1 MSLPAASIRR
11 PVTTIMVYAAV
22 ALLGVIAWSR
32 LPQELFPPM
41 TYPQVSVVTRYKDAA
56 PEEIELLVTRPIEDV
71 VGTVAGLRRISSV
84 SKEEL
89 SLVIAEFTWGTNMD
103 FAALGV
109 REKLDLIKERL
120 PRGSEDPVVI
130 KYNPFELP
138 ALVLN
143 VSGPLPPYELL
154 ELTRRQIKDVLEKVE
169 GVASVGVTGGVERE
183 LLVEVDQGRLAATG
197 TSIVGISDA
206 LAKANLNYPAG
217 TIKEAF
223 YEYLIRTIGEF
234 KVVSELRDV
243 AVNVEEDEEARRD
256 RAEHQQAV
264 QRQREQPLRRP
275 SGIHPS
281 PRLVLLRDV
290 AVVKDT
296 YKERTSL
303 SRFNGQ
309 ENIALSVQKQ
319 SGANTVQ
326 VVTRVRQTLDQ
337 IRRSL
342 PPGIAIQVASDQSAT
357 IRQSVRGVVEAAGQG
372 AVLAFL
378 VLWIFLRNPWVSLN
392 VTAAI
397 PLSILATLS
406 AMYFAGVSLNIIS
419 LGGLAL
425 GVGLLVDA
433 GVVVVENIARHRELG
448 ASPAQAAVAGTQEV
462 ASAILGTV
470 LTTIV
475 VFLPMVFVVGIVGQL
490 FRDLA
495 FTVTVSNIASLV
507 VSLTLTALLASW
519 IRTRPRPPAV
529 ADTAGTRYTR
539 VPGTGHG
546 TGRVMGWL
554 GDRQEAVVRWFLDHR
569 ALGVAAVVGL
579 FLVSLVSMGG
589 MNREFLPKVDHGQF
603 VLKAELPPG
612 ARLEATDAMV
622 RRIET
627 RLRAHPAVQ
636 DVTVNIGSTKG
647 QGVVEQIA
655 TLGPH
660 QGQLLVTLV
669 PRARRTVTTA
679 EVIRAVQESLDDVLR
694 AGAQLEFVVEES
706 ALKATT
712 LAAAPIV
719 LEVRGEQ
726 LDRLETLADTVAH
739 ELRAIPGLYG
749 VRTSLVPSSPETKVR
764 VIKDRA
770 ATYHLSVSDI
780 ALTAQ
785 TAIKGF
791 VATKFKEQGREIDV
805 RVRLRPQDRA
815 DLSRVRRLTIRSP
828 LQQTVPLAD
837 VAYLAVGTGPT
848 EIQRLDRQRVVL
860 VSGNLLQRTVG
871 EALRDI
877 EAALRRVA
885 VPAGCEVKVT
895 GENQQMQESFRSLQF
910 ALGLSL
916 LLVYMIMAS
925 TFESLWQPF
934 LIMATIPMSAIGI
947 VAALWVTGTPLSA
960 MVGLGLIILGG
971 IVVDNGIVLIDYVNL
986 LQSQGRSA
994 YDAVL
999 EASRTRLRPIL
1010 MTTATTVLGLLPL
1023 ALGIGEGVELQGPM
1037 AITVMGGLLSST
1049 FLTLV
1054 VLPTF
1059 YLIGAE
1065 VVAWWFPARLTAPVP
1080 LPTPEPPP
1088 APPEPLPSLPV
1099 VPPETAAPS
1108 ALPPLLTGPA
1118 TPEALLLPP
1127 PPPLPPLT
1135 FPISLN
1141 ARQRWLLETLKT
1153 EGRMARKDYAV
1164 RTGASIPTAARDL
1177 KELVDAGLIRG
1188 TGPLGPGRM
1197 YERATPPTP
1206 P

>member
-1 MSLPAASIRR
+1 M
-11 PVTTIMVYAAV
+11 
-22 ALLGVIAWSR
+22 
-32 LPQELFPPM
+32 
-41 TYPQVSVVTRYKDAA
+41 
-56 PEEIELLVTRPIEDV
+56 
-71 VGTVAGLRRISSV
+71 
-84 SKEEL
+84 
-89 SLVIAEFTWGTNMD
+89 
-103 FAALGV
+103 
-109 REKLDLIKERL
+109 
-120 PRGSEDPVVI
+120 
-130 KYNPFELP
+130 
-138 ALVLN
+138 
-143 VSGPLPPYELL
+143 
-154 ELTRRQIKDVLEKVE
+154 
-169 GVASVGVTGGVERE
+169 
-183 LLVEVDQGRLAATG
+183 
-197 TSIVGISDA
+197 
-206 LAKANLNYPAG
+206 
-217 TIKEAF
+217 
-223 YEYLIRTIGEF
+223 
-234 KVVSELRDV
+234 
-243 AVNVEEDEEARRD
+243 
-256 RAEHQQAV
+256 
-264 QRQREQPLRRP
+264 
-275 SGIHPS
+275 
-281 PRLVLLRDV
+281 
-290 AVVKDT
+290 
-296 YKERTSL
+296 
-303 SRFNGQ
+303 
-309 ENIALSVQKQ
+309 
-319 SGANTVQ
+319 
-326 VVTRVRQTLDQ
+326 
-337 IRRSL
+337 
-342 PPGIAIQVASDQSAT
+342 
-357 IRQSVRGVVEAAGQG
+357 
-372 AVLAFL
+372 
-378 VLWIFLRNPWVSLN
+378 
-392 VTAAI
+392 
-397 PLSILATLS
+397 
-406 AMYFAGVSLNIIS
+406 
-419 LGGLAL
+419 
-425 GVGLLVDA
+425 
-433 GVVVVENIARHRELG
+433 
-448 ASPAQAAVAGTQEV
+448 
-462 ASAILGTV
+462 
-470 LTTIV
+470 
-475 VFLPMVFVVGIVGQL
+475 
-490 FRDLA
+490 
-495 FTVTVSNIASLV
+495 
-507 VSLTLTALLASW
+507 
-519 IRTRPRPPAV
+519 
-529 ADTAGTRYTR
+529 
-539 VPGTGHG
+539 
-546 TGRVMGWL
+546 
-554 GDRQEAVVRWFLDHR
+554 
-569 ALGVAAVVGL
+569 
-579 FLVSLVSMGG
+579 
-589 MNREFLPKVDHGQF
+589 
-603 VLKAELPPG
+603 
-612 ARLEATDAMV
+612 
-622 RRIET
+622 
-627 RLRAHPAVQ
+627 
-636 DVTVNIGSTKG
+636 
-647 QGVVEQIA
+647 
-655 TLGPH
+655 
-660 QGQLLVTLV
+660 
-669 PRARRTVTTA
+669 
-679 EVIRAVQESLDDVLR
+679 QESLDDVLR

-1088 APPEPLPSLPV
+1088 APPEPLPSPPA